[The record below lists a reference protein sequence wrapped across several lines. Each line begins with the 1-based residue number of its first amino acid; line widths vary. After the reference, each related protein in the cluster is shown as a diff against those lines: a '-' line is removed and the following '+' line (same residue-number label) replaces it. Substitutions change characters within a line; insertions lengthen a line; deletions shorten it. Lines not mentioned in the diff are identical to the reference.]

1 MWLHD
6 VVYQFASPSK
16 GGQNFVAGSKKFDI
30 KGEADVREI
39 NHAVGWRALKGLAW
53 RILES
58 SPVQAKGVDQTNK
71 TRYCSQHV
79 MTNSA
84 SKIKYMRSFRENK
97 LIFGCTESERSE

>member
-79 MTNSA
+79 MTNQLQKSNICA
-84 SKIKYMRSFRENK
+84 LFERTSLSY
-97 LIFGCTESERSE
+97 GCTESERSE